1 MLIFGLSLKADV
13 HLRKV
18 TESLG
23 LKHCPVKVVPPAVAA
38 MAVIAVEERRP
49 TRVLSDI
56 ASGFRIGRVLVN
68 PRAENQVLDL
78 GLVVAYLDKFGDAS
92 DLEQAAKVETPSLDW
107 AYLTSD
113 GPAGFAWPAPAL
125 LLAGELV

>member
-13 HLRKV
+13 YLHKV
-18 TESLG
+18 TEPLG

-38 MAVIAVEERRP
+38 MAVIAVEEGRT
-49 TRVLSDI
+49 TRVLPDI

-78 GLVVAYLDKFGDAS
+78 GLIVAYLDKFRDTS
-92 DLEQAAKVETPSLDW
+92 ELEQGAQVKPSSR
-107 AYLTSD
+107 ALTS
-113 GPAGFAWPAPAL
+113 GTPAPAAPL
-125 LLAGELV
+125 